1 MIHKPIIRFF
11 SSDEMVLMYAS
22 RHVVVMLLSQWF
34 YAIFNCI
41 ISIVNGTG
49 KVRYTT
55 IVNILMLWAVRIP
68 SAYIISR
75 YFDGTWVMLCFPI
88 SFQLWNVCNDRL
100 LSVLTSMEG
109 SYENGGK
116 RNKMK
121 VRRIWRKDY
130 DIVRIC
136 YSINHQLQ
144 KSEAHKLFAYGKI

>member
-68 SAYIISR
+68 SAYIINR

-88 SFQLWNVCNDRL
+88 SFSFKRL
-100 LSVLTSMEG
+100 ECYIDTEYHLLG
-109 SYENGGK
+109 SWISTIIETTRSTTVHGSSLRVGT
-116 RNKMK
+116 
-121 VRRIWRKDY
+121 RIVGDGEE
-130 DIVRIC
+130 II
-136 YSINHQLQ
+136 Q
-144 KSEAHKLFAYGKI
+144 